1 MLNKTTAYIIAA
13 LFVISSIVHRVFIND
28 PRSGDKIRQERFNES
43 FYGRV
48 INYTLS
54 KKGSMVIELDSG
66 LIRSVHVMGG
76 GRYEQYFY
84 PWGKTYLRKFE
95 YTTEIE
101 LLRKD
106 STGELYIIKTFPY

>member
-1 MLNKTTAYIIAA
+1 MRNKTTAYIVAA
-13 LFVISSIVHRVFIND
+13 LFVIAPLAHRLFIYD
-28 PRSGDKIRQERFNES
+28 PGYGERIRQERFNQS

-76 GRYEQYFY
+76 RRYEEYFY